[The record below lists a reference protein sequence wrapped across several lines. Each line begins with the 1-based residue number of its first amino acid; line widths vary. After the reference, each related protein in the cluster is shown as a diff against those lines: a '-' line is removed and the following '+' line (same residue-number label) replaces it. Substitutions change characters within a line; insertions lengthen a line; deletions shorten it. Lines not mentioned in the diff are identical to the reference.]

1 MSSDELEDR
10 ISTLEQYV
18 GGHESNGMRSD
29 IQLVG
34 EALGIIRRV
43 LADLVDAADVDAEA
57 LDRVV
62 ERVIDAAMD
71 KLVERGAERQR

>member
-18 GGHESNGMRSD
+18 GGHESDGMRSD

-43 LADLVDAADVDAEA
+43 LTDLVDAADVDAGEYTDD
-57 LDRVV
+57 LTRLKTIEHMVTFS
-62 ERVIDAAMD
+62 
-71 KLVERGAERQR
+71 

>member
-43 LADLVDAADVDAEA
+43 LADLVDAADVDAGEYTDD
-57 LDRVV
+57 LTRLKTIEHMVTFS
-62 ERVIDAAMD
+62 
-71 KLVERGAERQR
+71 

>member
-10 ISTLEQYV
+10 ISTLELYV
-18 GGHESNGMRSD
+18 GGHESDGMRSD

-43 LADLVDAADVDAEA
+43 LRDLVDAADVDAGEYTDD
-57 LDRVV
+57 LTRLKTIEHMVTFS
-62 ERVIDAAMD
+62 
-71 KLVERGAERQR
+71 

>member
-1 MSSDELEDR
+1 MSSELEDR

-34 EALGIIRRV
+34 EALGIIRRI
-43 LADLVDAADVDAEA
+43 LADLVDAADVDASEFTED
-57 LDRVV
+57 L
-62 ERVIDAAMD
+62 ERLTTIEH
-71 KLVERGAERQR
+71 LVTFS

>member
-10 ISTLEQYV
+10 ISTLELYV
-18 GGHESNGMRSD
+18 GGHESDGMRSD

-43 LADLVDAADVDAEA
+43 LRDLVDAADVDAGEYTDD
-57 LDRVV
+57 LTRLNT
-62 ERVIDAAMD
+62 I
-71 KLVERGAERQR
+71 